1 MDSGRPRALFF
12 SPAQS
17 SIGIMVNRKQQLFNN
32 LNFKGNLIEKD
43 LSKK

>member
-1 MDSGRPRALFF
+1 MDPGRPHALFF

-17 SIGIMVNRKQQLFNN
+17 SIGIMVNRKQQPFNN

-43 LSKK
+43 LSEK